1 MLGKV
6 LSFIIKKSITAIV
19 VIVVLIFLL
28 RALITLDAYFLF
40 ETKGY
45 LQWMVPVVGAI
56 IIYAIGAV
64 LMYRLRKTER
74 LKSEFITVVAHRL
87 RTPLT
92 RIGWMITGLGQEV
105 QTEEGKNLA
114 TDAEKTTKELTTIVN
129 QFLDAMEAGDS
140 GLYDDYLFEEGN
152 IAQVIRQV
160 VTDYASGIQRKGLN
174 VIVDIAEDSPKIN
187 MDKERM
193 RIAIGALLEN
203 AVLYTPQNGKI
214 NITLLQ
220 KDDKSVGIEIVDNG
234 IGLSKEEM
242 SNLFSK
248 FYRGKRATSID
259 RDRAGLGLFLA
270 KQIVKKHGGRIE
282 VGSLGISHGSRF
294 AIILPVVV
302 KV

>member
-6 LSFIIKKSITAIV
+6 LSFIIKKSITALVAIV
-19 VIVVLIFLL
+19 ILIFLL

-45 LQWMVPVVGAI
+45 LQWMVPVAGAV

-64 LMYRLRKTER
+64 LVYRLRKTER
-74 LKSEFITVVAHRL
+74 LKSEFVTVVAHRL

-92 RIGWMITGLGQEV
+92 RIGWMIAGLGQEV
-105 QTEEGKNLA
+105 KTEEGMNLVS
-114 TDAEKTTKELTTIVN
+114 DAEKTTKELTTIVN

-152 IAQVIRQV
+152 LAQVVRQV
-160 VTDYASGIQRKGLN
+160 VIDYSSGIQRKGLN
-174 VIVDIAEDSPKIN
+174 VSVDIREDTLKMY

-193 RIAIGALLEN
+193 RTAIGALLEN

-214 NITLLQ
+214 SITLLQ
-220 KDDKSVGIEIVDNG
+220 KDDKSVGIEIVDDG
-234 IGLSKEEM
+234 IGISKEEM
-242 SNLFSK
+242 SNLFYK

-270 KQIVKKHGGRIE
+270 NQIVKKHGGRIE
-282 VGSLGISHGSRF
+282 AGSMGTGHGSRF
-294 AIILPVVV
+294 TIILPVT
-302 KV
+302 KK